1 VDEYQKYF
9 EADKALERRFQ
20 MVMVD
25 EPSPAAKWWCGNF
38 SLVANRLIIR

>member
-1 VDEYQKYF
+1 MKTQILLIQKYF

-25 EPSPAAKWWCGNF
+25 EPSPAESIAI
-38 SLVANRLIIR
+38 L